1 MATERAGRRKR
12 TIGEL
17 DLNLLV
23 ALDALLRERN
33 VTRAG
38 ALVGMSQ
45 PTMSTALGKLR
56 RFFDDELLVRVGR
69 DFQLTPAATD
79 LVLPVQE
86 ILLRVQQVIDGP
98 AGFDPGAAERTFRVV
113 ASDYGQ
119 LILQGVVQHLAREAP
134 GIRVRFQIPDERTDR
149 LLQQRRADL
158 VILSRLPG
166 FSSQELFTDR
176 WVCAFDPD
184 HHQLGDSMT
193 KKQFLAATHVAF
205 AVGRFGRS
213 GAEDQLAALGV
224 KRNVAFTTH
233 SFAASLYL
241 VRGTPLVS
249 IVQERLAHLLADVT
263 ATRWVPVPFLIDP
276 IVFSQ
281 WWHPLDTDDAAHTY
295 LRSVF
300 AMVAADLT

>member
-1 MATERAGRRKR
+1 MATDGGIRRKR

-45 PTMSTALGKLR
+45 PTMGTALGRLR

-69 DFQLTPAATD
+69 DFQLTPAAAE

-98 AGFDPGAAERTFRVV
+98 AAFDPSAAERTFRVV
-113 ASDYGQ
+113 MSDYGQ
-119 LILQGVVQHLAREAP
+119 LILQGVVQHVEREAP
-134 GIRVRFQIPDERTDR
+134 GIRLRFQIPDERTDR

-158 VILSRLPG
+158 VVLSRLPG
-166 FSSQELFTDR
+166 FSNQELFDDR
-176 WVCAFDPD
+176 WVCAFAAD
-184 HHQLGDSMT
+184 HPTIGDELT
-193 KKQFLAATHVAF
+193 KKQFLAATHIAF

-224 KRNVAFTTH
+224 KRDVAFTTH
-233 SFAASLYL
+233 SFSASLFL
-241 VRGTPLVS
+241 LRGTSLIS
-249 IVQERLAHLLADVT
+249 IVQERLARHLREA
-263 ATRWVPVPFLIDP
+263 AGIRYVPVPYPLGS

-300 AMVAADLT
+300 AMVASDL